1 MMATN
6 NAVHPTHGGY
16 LGMGAVVLA
25 AMAALLPAFTVG
37 ALAVPIQRDLGIGS
51 TRFGVALA
59 CFFAVSALASVLT
72 RRIVLRLSVPVVLAG
87 ICGLSAVTLHIAA
100 GVHTAGLLTM
110 LMVLAGFGNALVQPA
125 AGRYIAAELSPD
137 RFSLAT
143 GLVGAA
149 LGAAP
154 FVPGLLVALVAGAH
168 GWRAAL
174 TVGGALALVA
184 MLSAPLAQ
192 ARTKSA
198 KQPPDADPA
207 AVAGSATG
215 QRHRPRT
222 VALRWWML
230 AAFLGSVGVNMAA
243 TYFVQIGTHSGLSIA
258 VAGAL
263 LAAASAVAVLM
274 RIVVGA
280 LGDRAP
286 ERNSVMVAVL
296 MLSGAVG
303 LGVLALSTPASF
315 VFGAV
320 LAVAGGW
327 GWTGLL
333 LAASMRLLPDNPPR
347 AGAAMQ
353 IGLFGGAAL
362 SPLGFGAL
370 VAAIGVPATV
380 GLAALASLAGVVA
393 VLAGEAILRH
403 SSPRPAVKKSDRDHA
418 RYSRIR
424 TSHTGDTK
432 ASWME

>member
-1 MMATN
+1 MS
-6 NAVHPTHGGY
+6 
-16 LGMGAVVLA
+16 AVVMTA
-25 AMAALLPAFTVG
+25 IAALLPAFTVG

-72 RRIVLRLSVPVVLAG
+72 RAIVSRLSVPLMLAG
-87 ICGLSAVTLHIAA
+87 ICGLSAVTLSIAA
-100 GVHTAGLLTM
+100 GAHSAGLLTM

-125 AGRYIAAELSPD
+125 AGRYIAAEVPPD
-137 RFSLAT
+137 RLSLAT

-154 FVPGLLVALVAGAH
+154 LVPGLLVALVAGVH
-168 GWRAAL
+168 GWRVAL
-174 TVGGALALVA
+174 TVGSILALVA
-184 MLSAPLAQ
+184 MLAAPLA
-192 ARTKSA
+192 RIRSREVK
-198 KQPPDADPA
+198 PPPGRVSA
-207 AVAGSATG
+207 AVVGPGTEQG
-215 QRHRPRT
+215 QRVRSM
-222 VALRWWML
+222 VLRSWTL
-230 AAFLGSVGVNMAA
+230 AALLGSVGVNMAA
-243 TYFVQIGTHSGLSIA
+243 TYFVQIGTHSGLSIV

-274 RIVVGA
+274 RIVVGV

-286 ERNSVMVAVL
+286 ERNPVMVAVL
-296 MLSGAVG
+296 MLSGAIG
-303 LGVLALSTPASF
+303 LGVLALSTPTSF

-380 GLAALASLAGVVA
+380 GLAAFASLAGVAA
-393 VLAGEAILRH
+393 VLAGEVILRR
-403 SSPRPAVKKSDRDHA
+403 SSPVESVPMRR
-418 RYSRIR
+418 
-424 TSHTGDTK
+424 G
-432 ASWME
+432 